1 MLEDRDYMRQSGYHR
16 PFDSFSVTS
25 LLIVANLLVFAWWEI
40 AKADFSAAFGFTDH
54 YFALSKDGLTHGYLW
69 QLLTFQ
75 FLHLNLWHFVGNM
88 LGLFIIGRVLEPMM
102 SSKQYLTLYLASG
115 LVGGIFQSL
124 LGFIFPTFS
133 GPVLGAS
140 AGIFGLLAAVAT
152 LEPDME
158 FLAFFLVPIRVK
170 YIAWAALVVTMFYT
184 VVPAEPGLAYAA
196 HLGGMAGGFAFIRFF
211 VQHRWHMPQWSF
223 PSRRYVPR
231 ELAAKRA
238 NKKSFWN
245 ATPIPPAEDLT
256 PDEFLQKEVDPILD
270 KISARGIQSLTARER
285 EILEKARSKMNR
297 R

>member
-1 MLEDRDYMRQSGYHR
+1 MRQSGYHR
-16 PFDSFSVTS
+16 TLDSFSVTS
-25 LLIVANLLVFAWWEI
+25 LLIVANLIVFAWWEI
-40 AKADFSAAFGFTDH
+40 AKADLPAAFGFTDY
-54 YFALSKDGLTHGYLW
+54 YFALSKEGLMHGYIW

-75 FLHLNLWHFVGNM
+75 FLHLNLWHFVCNM
-88 LGLFIIGRVLEPMM
+88 LGLFFIGRALEPMM

-115 LVGGIFQSL
+115 LAGGVFQSL
-124 LGFIFPTFS
+124 LGLMFPAISAFS

-140 AGIFGLLAAVAT
+140 AGICGLLAAIAT

-158 FLAFFLVPIRVK
+158 FLLFFLVPIRIK
-170 YIAWAALVVTMFYT
+170 YIAWAGVVVSAFYT
-184 VVPAEPGLAYAA
+184 IVPAEPGIAYAA
-196 HLGGMAGGFAFIRFF
+196 HLGGMIGGFAFIRQF
-211 VQHRWHMPQWSF
+211 VQHRWHLPQWSL
-223 PSRRYVPR
+223 PSRHYVPR